1 MKVKSIGVAGIVA
14 VASVAMM
21 GCDGDGGSG
30 CKDGVC
36 KPPAEASAAIN
47 ANEVSVQIGDKKLT
61 RGKIEEMVDKIIA
74 MQTKSMSKEQLES
87 MKEMIAQSRKQMAS
101 GVAQQFIIEN
111 VLSDK
116 ANALGYKVTD
126 AELKAKEDEIVKSMA
141 KAPGYEKKSQ
151 DELRKEIYASHPLG
165 EEVAKSEFRA
175 VTLIDKMIKA
185 EVVDKITKDFSAEA
199 AKTIESIKKE
209 NAELEKGK
217 AEALKKITALKEQ
230 LDKVAEKDRA
240 AKFAELAKA
249 NSDCPSKEKGGDLG
263 LFAPGQMVKEFEE
276 AAFALKPGQI
286 SAPVKTAFGYHLILA
301 TEKKPAVEAKGD
313 QPAEPA
319 KCKAS
324 HILIK
329 CPAAR
334 PVPELK
340 QVAEGL
346 KSRETRQKTM
356 EFVQNAIMSAKI
368 VTSEE
373 FKSLVPAQEKPE
385 ERKDVEKKPV
395 EKKAEKKADAV
406 ETSKKK

>member
-1 MKVKSIGVAGIVA
+1 MKVKMIGVAGAVA

-21 GCDGDGGSG
+21 GCNGDKNKSE

-36 KPPAEASAAIN
+36 KPPAEATAAIN
-47 ANEVSVQIGDKKLT
+47 VNEVSVQIGGKKLT
-61 RGKIEEMVDKIIA
+61 RGKIEEIVNKVIEA
-74 MQTKSMSKEQLES
+74 QTKSMSKEQLES
-87 MKEMIAQSRKQMAS
+87 MKEMIAQSKKQMAS

-111 VLSDK
+111 VLCDK
-116 ANALGYKVTD
+116 ANALGYKITD
-126 AELKAKEDEIVKSMA
+126 AELKAKEDDIIKSMS

-151 DELRKEIYASHPLG
+151 DELRKEIYANHPLG
-165 EEVAKSEFRA
+165 EEAAKSEFRN

-185 EVVDKITKDFSAEA
+185 EVVDKITKDFTAEA
-199 AKTIESIKKE
+199 TKTIESIKKE

-217 AEALKKITALKEQ
+217 ADALKKITDLKAQ

-263 LFAPGQMVKEFEE
+263 LFAPGQMVKEFED
-276 AAFALKPGQI
+276 AAFALNPGQI
-286 SAPVKTAFGYHLILA
+286 SAPVKTSFGYHLILT
-301 TEKKPAVEAKGD
+301 TEKQPAVEAKGD
-313 QPAEPA
+313 QPAQPA

-334 PVPELK
+334 QVPELK
-340 QVAEGL
+340 QVVDSL
-346 KSRETRQKTM
+346 KNRETRMKTM
-356 EFVQNAIMSAKI
+356 EFVQDAIKAAKI
-368 VTSEE
+368 VTSDE
-373 FKSLVPAQEKPE
+373 FKSLLPAE
-385 ERKDVEKKPV
+385 EKPV
-395 EKKAEKKADAV
+395 EKKAIEKKEEKKAKAV

>member
-1 MKVKSIGVAGIVA
+1 MKVKMIGVAGAVA

-21 GCDGDGGSG
+21 GCNGDKNKSE

-36 KPPAEASAAIN
+36 KPPAEATEAIN
-47 ANEVSVQIGDKKLT
+47 VNEVSVQIGGKKLT
-61 RGKIEEMVDKIIA
+61 RGKIEEIVNKVIEA
-74 MQTKSMSKEQLES
+74 QTKSMSKEQLES
-87 MKEMIAQSRKQMAS
+87 MKEMIAQSKKQMAS

-111 VLSDK
+111 VLCDK
-116 ANALGYKVTD
+116 ANALGYKITD
-126 AELKAKEDEIVKSMA
+126 AELKAKEDDIIKSMS

-151 DELRKEIYASHPLG
+151 DELRKEIYANHPLG
-165 EEVAKSEFRA
+165 EEAAKSEFRN

-185 EVVDKITKDFSAEA
+185 EVVDKITKDFTAEA
-199 AKTIESIKKE
+199 TKTIESIKKE

-217 AEALKKITALKEQ
+217 ADALKKITDLKAQ

-263 LFAPGQMVKEFEE
+263 LFAPGQMVKEFED
-276 AAFALKPGQI
+276 AAFALNPGQI
-286 SAPVKTAFGYHLILA
+286 SAPVKTSFGYHLILT
-301 TEKKPAVEAKGD
+301 TEKQPAVEAKGD
-313 QPAEPA
+313 QPAQPA

-334 PVPELK
+334 QVPELK
-340 QVAEGL
+340 QVVDSL
-346 KSRETRQKTM
+346 KNRETRMKTM
-356 EFVQNAIMSAKI
+356 EFVQDAIKAAKI
-368 VTSEE
+368 VTSDE
-373 FKSLVPAQEKPE
+373 FKSLLLAE
-385 ERKDVEKKPV
+385 EKPV
-395 EKKAEKKADAV
+395 EKKAIEKKEEKKAKAV

>member
-1 MKVKSIGVAGIVA
+1 MKVKMIGVAGAVA

-21 GCDGDGGSG
+21 GCNGDKNKSE

-36 KPPAEASAAIN
+36 KPPAEATAAIN
-47 ANEVSVQIGDKKLT
+47 VNEVSVQIGGKKLT
-61 RGKIEEMVDKIIA
+61 RGKIEEIVNKVIEA
-74 MQTKSMSKEQLES
+74 QTKSMSKEQLES
-87 MKEMIAQSRKQMAS
+87 MKEMIAQSKKQMAS

-111 VLSDK
+111 VLCDK
-116 ANALGYKVTD
+116 ANALGYKITD
-126 AELKAKEDEIVKSMA
+126 AELKAKEDDIIKSMS

-151 DELRKEIYASHPLG
+151 DELRKEIYANHPLG
-165 EEVAKSEFRA
+165 EEAAKSEFRN

-185 EVVDKITKDFSAEA
+185 EVVDKITKDFTAEA
-199 AKTIESIKKE
+199 TKTIESIKKE

-217 AEALKKITALKEQ
+217 ADALKKITDLKAQ

-263 LFAPGQMVKEFEE
+263 LFAPGQMVKEFED
-276 AAFALKPGQI
+276 AAFALNPGQI
-286 SAPVKTAFGYHLILA
+286 SAPVKTSFGYHLILT
-301 TEKKPAVEAKGD
+301 TEKQPAVEAKGD
-313 QPAEPA
+313 QPAQPA

-334 PVPELK
+334 QVPELK
-340 QVAEGL
+340 QVVDSL
-346 KSRETRQKTM
+346 KNRETRMKTM
-356 EFVQNAIMSAKI
+356 EFVQNAIKSAKI
-368 VTSEE
+368 VTSDE
-373 FKSLVPAQEKPE
+373 FKSLLPAE
-385 ERKDVEKKPV
+385 EKPV
-395 EKKAEKKADAV
+395 EKKAIEKKEEKKAKAV